1 MATDAFSRGPAFPN
15 STNTFTGTT
24 LGRRDFSQPQ
34 SAPASASLNSSFE
47 SAHTTPSRNQS
58 APPAD
63 ETTYSAGDAPR
74 FATATEAEPAT
85 AQPKPIVVPEIN
97 KGLTLKRRPAEVRR
111 IAVEVFPQTDSW
123 VVFYR
128 TILGADG
135 VARKLFKGTDQFRFW
150 ESSPEFLEIQEMV
163 TALRAVDSKK
173 SDSVEPLRMITIRLP
188 VSLHEAL
195 KAEASD
201 HATSM
206 NKLCLSKLIMS
217 ISPKLVPPEKGRIR
231 GRKPGP
237 QGKRKSTS
245 EE

>member
-1 MATDAFSRGPAFPN
+1 MATDAFSRGPVYP
-15 STNTFTGTT
+15 TNTFAGAT

-34 SAPASASLNSSFE
+34 PASNAVG
-47 SAHTTPSRNQS
+47 SRLDTS
-58 APPAD
+58 HA
-63 ETTYSAGDAPR
+63 TAPR
-74 FATATEAEPAT
+74 TSAAHAIAPDGDLADDSRRFAEATDTEPA
-85 AQPKPIVVPEIN
+85 APKPIVVPEIN

-111 IAVEVFPQTDSW
+111 IAIEVFPQTDSW

-128 TILGADG
+128 AILGADG
-135 VARKLFKGTDQFRFW
+135 VARKLFKGTDQIRFW

-163 TALRAVDSKK
+163 TALRAEDSQK
-173 SDSVEPLRMITIRLP
+173 SDGAEPLRMITIRLP

-195 KAEASD
+195 KVEASD

-217 ISPKLVPPEKGRIR
+217 ISPKFVPAEKGRIR

-237 QGKRKSTS
+237 QGKRKSKN
-245 EE
+245 ED